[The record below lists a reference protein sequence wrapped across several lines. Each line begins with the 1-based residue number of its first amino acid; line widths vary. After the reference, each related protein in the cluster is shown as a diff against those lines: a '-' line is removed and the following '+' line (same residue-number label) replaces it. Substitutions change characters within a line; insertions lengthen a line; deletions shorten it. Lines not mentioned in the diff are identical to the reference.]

1 MKTVL
6 VDDAPAVRRL
16 LTQALSAIAGADVVG
31 EATTPEEAV
40 SLIASTGAG
49 LVVRD
54 LQLAAGTGVDVLRQL
69 QAMTPPPV
77 ALVFTNHALPIVRA
91 RCIAAGATNVFDKSR
106 ELDGLLDA
114 AAHAVARDAGS
125 AAGPA

>member
-16 LTQALSAIAGADVVG
+16 LIQALSAMAGADVVG
-31 EATTPEEAV
+31 EATTPDEAMA
-40 SLIASTGAG
+40 LIEATGAG
-49 LVVRD
+49 LVVLD
-54 LQLAAGTGVDVLRQL
+54 LHLAAGTGVDVLRRL
-69 QAMTPPPV
+69 QRLPTPPV

-106 ELDGLLDA
+106 ELDGLLEA
-114 AAHAVARDAGS
+114 AAHAI
-125 AAGPA
+125 AAGGTPAGAH